1 MPNDTRFDSRLP
13 ASQQLIA
20 ISAEGLAS
28 LGVREP
34 SLDLLRPI
42 AEAIAAL
49 EPSTDAMPQT
59 GAPEDAR

>member
-1 MPNDTRFDSRLP
+1 MPDDTRNDSRPP
-13 ASQQLIA
+13 ASQRLIA
-20 ISAEGLAS
+20 VAAEGLAS

-49 EPSTDAMPQT
+49 ETAADATPQT

>member
-1 MPNDTRFDSRLP
+1 MPDNVRPDSHPP
-13 ASQQLIA
+13 ASQRLITVA
-20 ISAEGLAS
+20 SEGLAS
-28 LGVREP
+28 LGVRGP

-49 EPSTDAMPQT
+49 ETAADATPQT